1 MSISQNHLLR
11 LVLSCRKIT
20 AQVTNP
26 ATSSI
31 VAMASSSEQE
41 FVAYYRSK
49 LHRFPRSNNF
59 WDSKVA
65 SRVGE
70 KLGHRLKEIGVSD
83 VRIDLAEEFSRPLYY
98 RKMVLPLFDSVQR
111 SGVAVDGAEKLG
123 TGRKSTPKVIQCM
136 KELKQLNSK

>member
-1 MSISQNHLLR
+1 MSINQNHLLR

-26 ATSSI
+26 DTSTI
-31 VAMASSSEQE
+31 IAMASSSEQE
-41 FVAYYRSK
+41 FVAYNRSK

-59 WDSKVA
+59 WDSKIA

-83 VRIDLAEEFSRPLYY
+83 VRIDLAEELSRPVSY
-98 RKMVLPLFDSVQR
+98 RNRVLPLFDSVRR
-111 SGVAVDGAEKLG
+111 SGVAVNGAEKLG
-123 TGRKSTPKVIQCM
+123 SGAI
-136 KELKQLNSK
+136 